1 MAVYADNHTTMSR
14 YILFLPLL
22 AALFCVFPATAEA
35 ESVVIPPSS
44 NVTGGQARERETP
57 LFPSIYFTD
66 SINAVR
72 NREASKPYWAA
83 TETEMK
89 ALNQAR
95 TDSQSILLNNDILA
109 FYGHPRSRGM
119 GILGRYSIEEL
130 DARLTTL
137 AGEYRA
143 VSGGRGVQKA
153 FYIIFSTIQPDARTF
168 RIGEDYL
175 MPYIEYALAHG
186 LLVFLDHQI
195 GKKTP
200 ADSLREMLP
209 YLRYP
214 NVHLALDPEWHTE
227 KPNQEIGFVSAAE
240 INEAQRVMEEYI
252 VENNIPGE
260 RLLVIHQ
267 FNYRMITNR
276 DQVDSSFNRV
286 RLVHCMDGHGSP
298 QLKRDTYASNAQ
310 ATNIPVKAFKLFYD
324 FNSKPDA
331 PLLTPAQV
339 YALNPR
345 PYVIMYQ

>member
-1 MAVYADNHTTMSR
+1 M
-14 YILFLPLL
+14 LPL
-22 AALFCVFPATAEA
+22 AAEA
-35 ESVVIPPSS
+35 ESVVIPSSS
-44 NVTGGQARERETP
+44 NVQGRGPETP
-57 LFPSIYFTD
+57 LFPSIYFTNTID
-66 SINAVR
+66 ALNDLES
-72 NREASKPYWAA
+72 SKPYWVP
-83 TETEMK
+83 TETELK
-89 ALNQAR
+89 AL
-95 TDSQSILLNNDILA
+95 SQGSTGSLSILLNNDILA
-109 FYGHPRSRGM
+109 FYGHPRSKGM

-130 DARLTTL
+130 DAQLTKL

-175 MPYIEYALAHG
+175 LPYIEYALAHDM
-186 LLVFLDHQI
+186 LIFLDHQI

-200 ADSLREMLP
+200 ADALREMLP

-227 KPNQEIGFVSAAE
+227 KPNLEIGSVSGAE
-240 INEAQRVMEEYI
+240 INEAQRVMENYI
-252 VENNIPGE
+252 MENKISGE

-276 DQVDSSFNRV
+276 DQVDTSFDRV

-298 QLKRDTYASNAQ
+298 SLKRDTYASNAL
-310 ATNIPVKAFKLFYD
+310 ATNIPIKAFKLFYS

>member
-1 MAVYADNHTTMSR
+1 MFLW
-14 YILFLPLL
+14 LFLFSAFGLS
-22 AALFCVFPATAEA
+22 ADAQNTT
-35 ESVVIPPSS
+35 IPP
-44 NVTGGQARERETP
+44 NANGVELPREPPKP
-57 LFPSIYFTD
+57 LFPAAYF
-66 SINAVR
+66 V
-72 NREASKPYWAA
+72 KPRAPVPGNGLVWVP
-83 TETEMK
+83 TEEESFVPPPPETVEIS
-89 ALNQAR
+89 
-95 TDSQSILLNNDILA
+95 TLLNNDILA

-119 GILGRYSIEEL
+119 GILGRHSIEEL

-137 AGEYRA
+137 AEEYRA
-143 VSGGRGVQKA
+143 VSGGRGIQKA
-153 FYIIFSTIQPDARTF
+153 FYIIYATIQPDARTF

-175 MPYIEYALAHG
+175 SPYIEYALAHG
-186 LLVFLDHQI
+186 LLIFLDHQI
-195 GKKTP
+195 GRKTP
-200 ADSLREMLP
+200 ANALREMLP

-240 INEAQRVMEEYI
+240 INEAQRVMENYI
-252 VENNIPGE
+252 VENKIPGE
-260 RLLVIHQ
+260 RMLVIHQ

-276 DQVDSSFNRV
+276 DKVDSSFDRV

-310 ATNIPVKAFKLFYD
+310 AANIPIKAFKLFYN

-339 YALNPR
+339 YALKPR

>member
-1 MAVYADNHTTMSR
+1 M
-14 YILFLPLL
+14 PLL
-22 AALFCVFPATAEA
+22 AALFCIIPLAVEA
-35 ESVVIPPSS
+35 QSVAIPSS
-44 NVTGGQARERETP
+44 LSLTAGQAREPEAP

-66 SINAVR
+66 SINAIK
-72 NREASKPYWAA
+72 NQEASKPYWVA
-83 TETEMK
+83 TEAEMK
-89 ALNQAR
+89 ARKQGGV
-95 TDSQSILLNNDILA
+95 DSLSILLNNDILA

-130 DARLTTL
+130 DAQLTKL

-143 VSGGRGVQKA
+143 VSGGRGIQKA
-153 FYIIFSTIQPDARTF
+153 FYIIYATIQPDARTF

-175 MPYIEYALAHG
+175 MPYIEYALAHDI
-186 LLVFLDHQI
+186 LIFLDHQI

-227 KPNQEIGFVSAAE
+227 KPNLEIGAVSAAE
-240 INEAQRVMEEYI
+240 INEAQRVMENYI
-252 VENNIPGE
+252 VENKIPGE
-260 RLLVIHQ
+260 RMLVIHQ
-267 FNYRMITNR
+267 FNLRMITNR
-276 DQVDSSFNRV
+276 EQVDSSFDHV

-298 QLKRDTYASNAQ
+298 SLKRDTYAYNAQ
-310 ATNIPVKAFKLFYD
+310 ATNMPIKAFKLFFN